1 LVGQAF
7 SPARA
12 SEARPGFL
20 MLTNLLFFLL
30 TGATLSLL
38 LWTGTELFRNQEDP
52 LGDRLEGLQTQAM
65 VATARTTRRKTSGR
79 GLDRFLN
86 VIGVIPGGEDW
97 MNTTEKLLAQAGVRR
112 KSALALYCT
121 GVLAFTLAL
130 CAGTVYLQRGN
141 GSDAMSML
149 GGLAAAL
156 LLGFILPK
164 QVLYR
169 LVKSYRRK
177 LQEALPDTVDL
188 LGIVLGTGLGLDQAM
203 MRVSEEML
211 YIYPELANE
220 FATVVM
226 QVRAGQ
232 ERGKAFNQFV
242 RRTGIED
249 IKSLAAMII
258 QSEKFGTSLAQALK
272 VYADALRTRRR
283 LRADAAV
290 GKAGIKM
297 LFPIVVFILPV
308 LFVITL
314 VPGMLSVMKDLKLLG
329 GGR

>member
-1 LVGQAF
+1 
-7 SPARA
+7 
-12 SEARPGFL
+12 
-20 MLTNLLFFLL
+20 MLLNLIFFLL

-38 LWTGTELFRNQEDP
+38 IWTSTELFRNQEDP
-52 LGDRLEGLQTQAM
+52 LSDRLEGLQSQAL
-65 VATARTTRRKTSGR
+65 VVSSRVTTRRKHAGG
-79 GLDRFLN
+79 GLERVLYIISL
-86 VIGVIPGGEDW
+86 VPGGDDW
-97 MNTTEKLLAQAGVRR
+97 MNGTEKLLKQAGSRR
-112 KSALALYCT
+112 KSALAIYCI
-121 GVLAFTLAL
+121 GVLTFVLAL
-130 CAGTVYLQRGN
+130 TAGTIYLQKDNPN
-141 GSDAMSML
+141 GASSLL
-149 GGLAAAL
+149 GGLVAAG

-164 QVLYR
+164 QILYR
-169 LVKSYRRK
+169 MVKRYRAK

-203 MRVSEEML
+203 MRVSEEMQ

-232 ERGKAFNQFV
+232 ERGKAFNQFIK
-242 RRTGIED
+242 RTGIED

-283 LRADAAV
+283 LRAEAAV

-314 VPGMLSVMKDLKLLG
+314 VPGMLSVMQNLKLLG
-329 GGR
+329 GGK